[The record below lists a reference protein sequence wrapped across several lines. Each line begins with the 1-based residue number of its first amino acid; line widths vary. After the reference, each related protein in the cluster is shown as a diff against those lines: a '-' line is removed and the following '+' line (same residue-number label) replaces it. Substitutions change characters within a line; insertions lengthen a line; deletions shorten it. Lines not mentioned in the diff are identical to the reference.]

1 MDLKEIISN
10 ALDHSLSAQEYDLLL
25 ANYAAEGKTSG
36 DTQSEDLIHYTK
48 LNAQRTKRISKTT
61 TLMSAVADL
70 VKSLKKQTW
79 LLITETWCG
88 DAANSVPV
96 IAKLAALNPKI
107 DLRIVM
113 RDENTE
119 LIDQFLTKGG
129 RSIPKLVVLDEE
141 LNVMGDWG
149 PRPEALQKIYWDW
162 RESED
167 KIPYSEFHLVI
178 QKWYNENK
186 SEAIQTEFMELMKMT
201 DQIAPV

>member
-48 LNAQRTKRISKTT
+48 LNAQRSKRISKTT

-201 DQIAPV
+201 DQIAPA